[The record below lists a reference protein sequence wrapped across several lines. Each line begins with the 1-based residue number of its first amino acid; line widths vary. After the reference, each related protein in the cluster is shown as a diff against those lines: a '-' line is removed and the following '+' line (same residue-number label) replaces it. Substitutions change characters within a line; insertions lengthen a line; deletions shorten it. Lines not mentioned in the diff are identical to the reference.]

1 MSNQLSEYKI
11 NILKDGSITSPD
23 GFYSSAVACG
33 IKKNDA
39 LDLGLLYSENPCSVS
54 AFFTQNKLNGESLK
68 WTRNVLK
75 NNDHFKAIIVN
86 SGNAN
91 TAVGKIGLDHAQIIA
106 ENISKKLAIDPSE
119 VCIASTGIIGIEL
132 PIEKIKNGIK
142 KLQLHK
148 TNGRDF
154 SNAILTT
161 DTRNKEIAVEIQI
174 NDEVFV
180 IAGTAKGA
188 GMIHPNLAT
197 MLAFITTDFN
207 IEKKWADKI
216 LSEIIDD
223 TFNMIDIDMDTSPCD
238 MVMLMSQSNTNQN
251 IINERHEI
259 ANAFKEGLSTI
270 CEFLAKEIARDGE
283 GATKLIE
290 TKIESASNI
299 RIAKNAARSV
309 ISSILIKTMVKGKDP
324 NWGRIITALGN
335 TLPQLNEQKISIKI
349 GDISVYEKGVPMTN
363 NSELAISAMN
373 DDIVTITISLDAG
386 NASATA
392 WGCDLTEEY
401 VKNNSEMTT

>member
-401 VKNNSEMTT
+401 VKINSEMTT

>member
-1 MSNQLSEYKI
+1 MSNQSQEYKI
-11 NILKDGSITSPD
+11 NILESGSITSPN

-33 IKKNDA
+33 IKKNNA
-39 LDLGLLYSENPCSVS
+39 FDLGLLYSENPCSIS
-54 AFFTQNKLNGESLK
+54 ALFTQNKLNGDSLK
-68 WTRNVLK
+68 WTKNVLK
-75 NNDHFKAIIVN
+75 NNNHFKAIIVN

-91 TAVGKIGLDHAQIIA
+91 TSVGKIGLEHAQVIA

-132 PIEKIKNGIK
+132 PIEKIKNGIQ

-148 TNGRDF
+148 TNGGDF

-174 NDEVFV
+174 NDKVFV

-197 MLAFITTDFN
+197 MLAFITTDLN

-238 MVMLMSQSNTNQN
+238 MVMLMSQANKNQN
-251 IINERHEI
+251 IINEKH
-259 ANAFKEGLSTI
+259 AFAHAFKEGLYII

-299 RIAKNAARSV
+299 HIAKNAARSV

-335 TLPQLNEQKISIKI
+335 TLPQLNEEKISIKI
-349 GDISVYEKGVPMTN
+349 GDISVYEKGAPMTK

-373 DDIVTITISLDAG
+373 DEIVTITINLNAG
-386 NASATA
+386 HASATA

-401 VKNNSEMTT
+401 VKINSEMTT

>member
-1 MSNQLSEYKI
+1 MSNQFYEHKI
-11 NILKDGSITSPD
+11 NIIKDGTIASPN

-33 IKKNDA
+33 IKKNDS
-39 LDLGLLYSENPCSVS
+39 LDLGLLYSDSPCSIS
-54 AFFTQNKLNGESLK
+54 ALFTQNKLNGESLK
-68 WTRNVLK
+68 WTRDILQK
-75 NNDHFKAIIVN
+75 NNNFKAIIVN

-91 TAVGKIGLDHAQIIA
+91 TAVGNIGLEHARIIA
-106 ENISKKLAIDPSE
+106 DSVSKKLTINPSE

-142 KLQLHK
+142 KLQLQK
-148 TNGRDF
+148 NNGSDF

-174 NDEVFV
+174 NDEVF
-180 IAGTAKGA
+180 IIGGAAKGA

-197 MLAFITTDFN
+197 MLAFITTDLN

-216 LSEIIDD
+216 LSEITND

-238 MVMLMSQSNTNQN
+238 MVMLISQSSAKKN
-251 IINERHEI
+251 IINEGHY
-259 ANAFKEGLSTI
+259 ASSAFKEGLYII

-290 TKIESASNI
+290 AKIESASDIN
-299 RIAKNAARSV
+299 IAKNSARSV

-349 GDISVYEKGVPMTN
+349 GEIIVYEKGIPITN

-373 DDIVTITISLDAG
+373 EDTVTITISLHEG
-386 NASATA
+386 NASAIA

-401 VKNNSEMTT
+401 VKINSEMTT

>member
-106 ENISKKLAIDPSE
+106 ENISDKLTIDPSE

-251 IINERHEI
+251 LINERHEI
-259 ANAFKEGLSTI
+259 ANAFKEGLSII

-401 VKNNSEMTT
+401 VKINSEMTT